1 MLAESRMTSAFYE
14 PHGPS
19 VKSGHLL
26 KAAIPKAHWAF
37 ESIALRRI
45 GSVQELK
52 EGSMVENS
60 SSRNMTG
67 PETREET
74 ARVEAEY
81 PEGLHISSFKLRQKS
96 AAMRSRG
103 GCFGARG
110 KNPEG
115 ILKARKKCL
124 QP

>member
-26 KAAIPKAHWAF
+26 KAAVPKAHWAF

-52 EGSMVENS
+52 GGQHGGEFIF
-60 SSRNMTG
+60 
-67 PETREET
+67 
-74 ARVEAEY
+74 AEY
-81 PEGLHISSFKLRQKS
+81 DW
-96 AAMRSRG
+96 A
-103 GCFGARG
+103 
-110 KNPEG
+110 
-115 ILKARKKCL
+115 
-124 QP
+124 